1 MVNRFG
7 ISRGIRPRETFDQV
21 AEIAQA
27 VETNDFEALWF
38 IDHQLGMKDVYAGM
52 NVAAMATEKLHL
64 GSAVTNL
71 QTRQPTVT
79 ANATTALDD
88 LSKDRAMLGLGAG
101 WVALHSIGKMPDK
114 LGAVRQGIN
123 EFRQL
128 FSGEEAELYGT
139 KVRLATARRQ
149 IPIYLAVS
157 QPGMLR
163 LCGEIC
169 DGAILMGAADV
180 DFCNWQLDYI

>member
-1 MVNRFG
+1 MVKRFG
-7 ISRGIRPRETFDQV
+7 ISRGVSPRETFDQV
-21 AEIAQA
+21 SEIAKA
-27 VETNDFEALWF
+27 VEENGFEALWF
-38 IDHQLGMKDVYAGM
+38 IDHQLGMKDVYTAM
-52 NVAAMATEKLHL
+52 NVASMSTEKIYL

-71 QTRQPTVT
+71 QTRHPTVT

-88 LSKDRAMLGLGAG
+88 LSNGRAMLGLGAG
-101 WVALHSIGKMPDK
+101 WVALHSIGKMPDN
-114 LGAVRQGIN
+114 LSAVRQGIN

-128 FSGEEAELYGT
+128 FSGEEVELYGT

-163 LCGEIC
+163 LSGEI
-169 DGAILMGAADV
+169 
-180 DFCNWQLDYI
+180 